1 MEENRPIGKY
11 FEEWNV
17 GDTYKTNGRTI
28 TMADIVLFAGLS
40 GDHNPLHTNILY
52 AKNSVFGERVAHGF
66 LILAISSG
74 QINLMRLFE
83 GTTEAFL
90 GLSELTFSKGVLAGD
105 TITTI
110 GTIVEKRLTSQG
122 RGLLRC
128 QVQVFNQK
136 GELCSNRAGNFFI
149 KRKPSETKGG

>member
-1 MEENRPIGKY
+1 MEGNRTPGKY

-17 GDTYKTNGRTI
+17 GDTYVTNGRTI
-28 TMADIVLFAGLS
+28 SMADIVLFASLS

-74 QINLMRLFE
+74 QINQMRLFE

-90 GLSELTFSKGVLAGD
+90 GLSELTFSKGVLPGD
-105 TITTI
+105 TITSI
-110 GTIVEKRLTSQG
+110 GTILEKRLTSQG

-128 QVQVFNQK
+128 QVQVVNQK
-136 GELCSNRAGNFFI
+136 GEICSNRIGNFFI
-149 KRKPSETKGG
+149 KRKPPEAEGA

>member
-1 MEENRPIGKY
+1 MEVNRPPGKY

-17 GDTYKTNGRTI
+17 GDMYVTNGRTI
-28 TMADIVLFAGLS
+28 TMADIVLFASLS
-40 GDHNPLHTNILY
+40 GDHNPLHTNVLY

-74 QINLMRLFE
+74 QINQMRLFE

-90 GLSELTFSKGVLAGD
+90 GLSELTFSKGVLPGD
-105 TITTI
+105 TITSI

-128 QVQVFNQK
+128 QVQVVNQN
-136 GELCSNRAGNFFI
+136 GEACSNRIGNFFI
-149 KRKPSETKGG
+149 KRKPPEIKEA